1 MSDSETKLAV
11 LLEKVDNM
19 EENILHKLRNQEQS
33 LTAIYEDITDL
44 QNKLK
49 YIAIGAATA
58 FGLAQGGMVD
68 ILKGIIG

>member
-11 LLEKVDNM
+11 LIEKVNNM
-19 EENILHKLRNQEQS
+19 EDNILHKLRNNEQQ
-33 LTAIYEDITDL
+33 LKYVYDDINDI

-68 ILKGIIG
+68 ILKGIVG